1 MKISRFSVPAIAT
14 GLALAFS
21 GGGVARSAPP
31 SDNGGDHEE
40 PPQSVRY
47 IQADSREEA
56 EEYFDQLK
64 TQEEP
69 GEAPAIRAANAKHGP
84 CTIVPEGIHLRK
96 SSGWQA
102 VGFEVKTS
110 CTTKVSPITH
120 FSKLRQKSGTLW
132 KEVTP
137 TTGNPSR
144 NFDSP
149 PLYTQSIK
157 LNCPS
162 QSKKH
167 YWGGS
172 TLGEI
177 NYNGEMHFARVYAP
191 ASKYAI
197 ACHAA

>member
-1 MKISRFSVPAIAT
+1 MKIKRFPVVAIAA
-14 GLALAFS
+14 GLVLAFS
-21 GGGVARSAPP
+21 GGGAAYAAPP

-40 PPQSVRY
+40 LSQPVRY

-56 EEYFDQLK
+56 EEYFDQLEA
-64 TQEEP
+64 QEES
-69 GEAPAIRAANAKHGP
+69 GEAPAVRAASAKYGP
-84 CTIVPEGIHLRK
+84 CTMAPEGIHIRK

-102 VGFEVKTS
+102 VGFKVKTS
-110 CTTKVSPITH
+110 CTTRVSSITH
-120 FSKLRQKSGTLW
+120 FSKLRQKSGILW

-137 TTGNPSR
+137 TTGATSR
-144 NFDSP
+144 NFGSSS
-149 PLYTQSIK
+149 LYTQSIK

-177 NYNGEMHFARVYAP
+177 SYSGQMYFARVYAP
-191 ASKYAI
+191 VSKYAI
-197 ACHAA
+197 ACHVA